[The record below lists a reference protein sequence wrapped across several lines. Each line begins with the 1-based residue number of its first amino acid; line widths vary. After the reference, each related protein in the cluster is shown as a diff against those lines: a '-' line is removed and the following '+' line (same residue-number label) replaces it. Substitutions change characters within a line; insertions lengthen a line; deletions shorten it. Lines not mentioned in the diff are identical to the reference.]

1 MTEKREITSLEDLRK
16 LAQEIASQRKRRLL
30 LLLEGP
36 MGSGKTQFTRFLVEA
51 LGSEETA
58 SPSFAI
64 HHNYK
69 ASNTTIDHF
78 DLFRLEGVDD
88 LESTGFWDF
97 FRAKEGVVIIEW
109 SDRLNEF
116 GLAEQL
122 PLSGAWPRVRMRFS
136 FGETADR
143 RVIEITRW

>member
-1 MTEKREITSLEDLRK
+1 VTEKREINSLEDLRK
-16 LAQEIASQRKRRLL
+16 LAQEIAAQRERRLL

-36 MGSGKTQFTRFLVEA
+36 MGTGKTQFTRFLVES

-69 ASNTTIDHF
+69 ASQTSIDHF
-78 DLFRLEGVDD
+78 DLFRLEDIDD

-97 FRAKEGVVIIEW
+97 FRAKEGVIVIEW
-109 SDRLNEF
+109 ADRLEEF
-116 GLAEQL
+116 GIADQL
-122 PLSGAWPRVRMRFS
+122 PLPGSWPRIRMRFS
-136 FGETADR
+136 FGEANDR
-143 RVIEITRW
+143 RVIEITRG